1 MIFPKPEWIRYRV
14 AYRSSKVG
22 SDLQLK
28 TNSEFAVSKIYIYAH
43 GEQMVRD
50 ILANYEVIRIER
62 EDKDG
67 TKEEEIANQ
76 FEGFRSSR

>member
-1 MIFPKPEWIRYRV
+1 MMIFPKPEWIRYRV
-14 AYRSSKVG
+14 ACRSPKVG

-50 ILANYEVIRIER
+50 ILEDYTIIKIER
-62 EDKDG
+62 EDKDD
-67 TKEEEIANQ
+67 
-76 FEGFRSSR
+76 

>member
-14 AYRSSKVG
+14 ACRSPKVG

>member
-14 AYRSSKVG
+14 ACRSPKVG

-50 ILANYEVIRIER
+50 ILEDYLVTKIER
-62 EDKDG
+62 EDKD
-67 TKEEEIANQ
+67 E
-76 FEGFRSSR
+76 

>member
-1 MIFPKPEWIRYRV
+1 MIFPEPEWIRYRV
-14 AYRSSKVG
+14 AYRSPKVG

-50 ILANYEVIRIER
+50 ILADYEVIRIER